1 VLPAALVVTIAL
13 ASDAR
18 VPYVPTPQ
26 GVVDRMLE
34 MAKVGPSD
42 YIVDLGSG
50 DGRIVV
56 TAAKKYGAR
65 GFGVDLNPDRIKEAN
80 DNARRAGVTDRVSFQ
95 QRNLFEADLSLATVI
110 TMYLLPRVN
119 LELRPKL
126 LALAPGTRLVSH
138 DFDMG
143 DWKPDAQ
150 ATMRDESKFGGTGG
164 ESDIY
169 LWIVPEKAGGTWHW
183 QATVAGKPQSYEIR
197 LEQKYQVIT
206 GSVWHAGRTA
216 TLRDAK
222 LRGSDISF
230 NFAMDVNGAQVRY
243 FYNGRIE
250 GDSIAGTTEISGPR
264 IQARIEW
271 NASRG
276 ARSAAAHHSPTHR
289 TALN

>member
-1 VLPAALVVTIAL
+1 
-13 ASDAR
+13 
-18 VPYVPTPQ
+18 
-26 GVVDRMLE
+26 
-34 MAKVGPSD
+34 
-42 YIVDLGSG
+42 
-50 DGRIVV
+50 
-56 TAAKKYGAR
+56 
-65 GFGVDLNPDRIKEAN
+65 
-80 DNARRAGVTDRVSFQ
+80 
-95 QRNLFEADLSLATVI
+95 
-110 TMYLLPRVN
+110 
-119 LELRPKL
+119 
-126 LALAPGTRLVSH
+126 
-138 DFDMG
+138 MG

-164 ESDIY
+164 ESDIF
-169 LWIVPEKAGGTWHW
+169 LRIVPEKAGGTWHW